1 MWTPDIRF
9 YVIEA
14 YLKYSLNVQIIDLPV
29 SPLRIFP
36 TLRMKYGRNMSL
48 KWKYLQFS
56 AE

>member
-29 SPLRIFP
+29 SPLRIFSHFADEIWSEHEFEMEIFAV
-36 TLRMKYGRNMSL
+36 LC
-48 KWKYLQFS
+48 
-56 AE
+56 